1 MKSLQGAMSLGL
13 EAPMVV
19 ETPLM
24 WLDKEATWSLA
35 ESLGGDALIEIIKI
49 NKTERNLLYIVV
61 VKIEYIVKH
70 NILFTPLDED

>member
-1 MKSLQGAMSLGL
+1 MLIVANDKGEPFAFS
-13 EAPMVV
+13 
-19 ETPLM
+19 ETLPVIIPLFF
-24 WLDKEATWSLA
+24 AA
-35 ESLGGDALIEIIKI
+35 VALIEIIKI